1 MLLAFLLSLLLHP
14 LPQTPS
20 PPSRPSH
27 QAWNALLQRF
37 VSPAGVVDYPGFRS
51 ELTTLDAYL
60 QHLRQSPPAD
70 NWPRNDRMAY
80 WINLYNAATVRLIA
94 SNYPLKSIMD
104 LDGGKTWDVPRVAVG
119 PRTYSLNQI
128 ENDILRKQ
136 FEDPR
141 IHFALNCAAKS
152 CPPLLNQAFLPDNL
166 DAQLDARTRLFVNN
180 PSANRIEP
188 RSASISRI
196 FDWYA
201 ADFGNLPAFLN
212 RYAKAKLPGNARITF
227 LDYDWSLNDR

>member
-1 MLLAFLLSLLLHP
+1 
-14 LPQTPS
+14 
-20 PPSRPSH
+20 
-27 QAWNALLQRF
+27 
-37 VSPAGVVDYPGFRS
+37 
-51 ELTTLDAYL
+51 
-60 QHLRQSPPAD
+60 
-70 NWPRNDRMAY
+70 MAY

-152 CPPLLNQAFLPDNL
+152 CPPLLNQAFLPDTL